1 MKDKQLVEA
10 KAFAIKAKTLAE
22 SKATEIKRM
31 ASTAQRKEKIS
42 ELLTPLN
49 KGQREI
55 MTDLLE
61 SVQTGKLESSFNKY
75 LPSVIDGNTP
85 AKKAIL
91 SEATEI
97 TGNRNTTTTNV
108 SSKQDD
114 NVVDIRRL
122 AGL

>member
-1 MKDKQLVEA
+1 
-10 KAFAIKAKTLAE
+10 
-22 SKATEIKRM
+22 
-31 ASTAQRKEKIS
+31 
-42 ELLTPLN
+42 
-49 KGQREI
+49 

-97 TGNRNTTTTNV
+97 TGNRNTTTNV
-108 SSKQDD
+108 SSKQDA
-114 NVVDIRRL
+114 NVIDIRRL
-122 AGL
+122 AGLN

>member
-1 MKDKQLVEA
+1 
-10 KAFAIKAKTLAE
+10 
-22 SKATEIKRM
+22 M